1 VSYAIRFEP
10 TAQREYLRLP
20 KELRDRI
27 AARVN
32 ALSDD
37 PRPPGAEPLRG
48 KLKGLR
54 RLRVGDYR
62 VSYEADDDRQI
73 VTIVEVG
80 HRRDVYRRLARRW

>member
-1 VSYAIRFEP
+1 MSYAIRFEP

-20 KELRDRI
+20 KSLRHRTAPRI
-27 AARVN
+27 N

-37 PRPPGAEPLRG
+37 PRAPGTEALRG

-62 VSYEADDDRQI
+62 VSYETDDDRQI

-80 HRRDVYRRLARRW
+80 HRRDVYRRLAWRW